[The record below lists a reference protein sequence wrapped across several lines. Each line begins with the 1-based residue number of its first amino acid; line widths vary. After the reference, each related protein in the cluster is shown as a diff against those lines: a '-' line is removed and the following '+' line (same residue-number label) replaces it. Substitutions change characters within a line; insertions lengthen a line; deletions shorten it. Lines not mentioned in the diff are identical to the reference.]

1 MPIQQKYLSGKPGF
15 ISAQLHRGIG
25 GSSTFFNYVTWESVK
40 DFKQAFN
47 RSEFQSKM
55 LDVLPNVIMSPYLF
69 KKVAVPGICVE

>member
-1 MPIQQKYLSGKPGF
+1 
-15 ISAQLHRGIG
+15 LHRGIG
-25 GSSTFFNYVTWESVK
+25 RVAHFLTMSYGNPVK

-55 LDVLPNVIMSPYLF
+55 SDVLPNVIMSPYLF